1 MWSVG
6 RARSRFCPF
15 STILKRRG
23 AVEVA
28 GITEWATKSEVRMES
43 ESKPEHS
50 RKPYEPPQLTAI
62 SLRPEEAVL
71 GHCKISG
78 SGGPVS
84 SSCANLNCMT
94 LGS

>member
-1 MWSVG
+1 
-6 RARSRFCPF
+6 
-15 STILKRRG
+15 
-23 AVEVA
+23 
-28 GITEWATKSEVRMES
+28 MES